1 LSDLVT
7 AHPDPL
13 VAGTAVAYFLEKMG
27 HDVFEALGASWVRF
41 RGPVYRAVPDQ
52 LRLDPDP
59 EKLARALRSVRVAAV
74 RYTTATA
81 PGLPGGMFMCRTRGY
96 SIQRVHPNYR
106 RYVKRGMA
114 SCEIRQVDPG
124 EFLASGL
131 ELNLDTMRRQK
142 RFDPRFGE
150 ASRWEKVVRAVRDC
164 PGVTVVG
171 AFVSGR
177 LSSYAICCR
186 DGAWINVLYRNSR
199 TEDLPLRVSYALDHW
214 LLCEAAT
221 DPGVEGVTNAF
232 ASFTGGAEAEGL
244 REYKLRLGYEL
255 VACSFGIAF
264 HPALAPVLSN
274 RVAVAA
280 AEALSRLRPG
290 SGQLELLSK
299 TLRAA
304 RITRTLARPQ

>member
-1 LSDLVT
+1 M
-7 AHPDPL
+7 AQPHPAA
-13 VAGTAVAYFLEKMG
+13 VGTVGAFLEKMG
-27 HDVFEALGASWVRF
+27 HDAFEALGATWVRF
-41 RGPVYRAVPDQ
+41 HGPFYRAVPDQ
-52 LRLDPDP
+52 LQLDPDP
-59 EKLARALRSVRVAAV
+59 EELAQALRNARVAAV

-106 RYVKRGMA
+106 RYVKRGMS

-142 RFDPRFGE
+142 RFDPQLGDP
-150 ASRWEKVVRAVRDC
+150 ARWEKLVRAIRDC
-164 PGVTVVG
+164 PAVTVVG

-214 LLCEAAT
+214 LLCGAAT
-221 DPGVEGVTNAF
+221 HPDVEGLTNAF
-232 ASFTGGAEAEGL
+232 TPFAGGPEAEGL
-244 REYKLRLGYEL
+244 REYKLRLGYDL
-255 VACSFGIAF
+255 VPCNFGITF
-264 HPALAPVLSN
+264 HPALAPVLSHP
-274 RVAVAA
+274 VAVAA
-280 AEALSRLRPG
+280 AGALSRLRPG
-290 SGQLELLSK
+290 SGGLALLSK

-304 RITRTLARPQ
+304 RITRRSARSR